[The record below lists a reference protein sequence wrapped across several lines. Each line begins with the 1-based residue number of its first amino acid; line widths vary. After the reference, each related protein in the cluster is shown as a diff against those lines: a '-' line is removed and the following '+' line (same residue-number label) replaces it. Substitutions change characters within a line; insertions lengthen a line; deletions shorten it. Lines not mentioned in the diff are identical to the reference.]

1 MSFKNPLAVTAAVV
15 IVASLASPISAVDQP
30 RMQAANV
37 DLQNAHNSLRKA
49 SADKGG
55 HRERA
60 MDLVAQ
66 AITAVNNG
74 IEYDRT
80 HFTPGRRRHDGD
92 FDEDSFLPT
101 GTPVD
106 QPHMMNAR
114 ASLQSAIANLNHA
127 SADKG
132 GYREQALGLT
142 RRALDEVNAGIEYD
156 RTHLSSNHDE
166 H

>member
-1 MSFKNPLAVTAAVV
+1 MKIKNLLVVIAAVV
-15 IVASLASPISAVDQP
+15 IAASLASPSSAVDQP
-30 RMQAANV
+30 RMQAAKV
-37 DLQNAHNSLRKA
+37 DLQKAQDSLRKA

-80 HFTPGRRRHDGD
+80 HLTPGRRHDSD

-101 GTPVD
+101 ATPVD

-114 ASLQSAIANLNHA
+114 ASLQNAIANLNRA

-132 GYREQALGLT
+132 GYREQAIGLA
-142 RRALDEVNAGIEYD
+142 RRAIDEVNAGIEYD
-156 RTHLSSNHDE
+156 RRH
-166 H
+166 